1 MHVDE
6 GKKFDIR
13 NIEKNIR
20 DGRITLKDYEN
31 YLSRLPDVSDKIYIA
46 EENPSRAE
54 DFEEMETSISQKP
67 LKKKSA
73 RGK

>member
-6 GKKFDIR
+6 SKKFDKR
-13 NIEKNIR
+13 NIERNIK

-31 YLSRLPDVSDKIYIA
+31 YLSRLPDVSDKIYTP
-46 EENPSRAE
+46 EENPSMTE
-54 DFEEMETSISQKP
+54 DLEEMDPSTSKKA
-67 LKKKSA
+67 LKKKPT